1 MSKLLFWIFA
11 VPLAVLIIVFSVNNR
26 TDVVLDLWPLDMVTA
41 PLPVFSVVL
50 TSLLAGF
57 LLGGIIAWLSGGEAR
72 KRARRMTRR
81 AEAAERLL
89 AEAGQRIQA
98 LEEETGGNSGDVRR
112 LPGNAA

>member
-11 VPLAVLIIVFSVNNR
+11 VPLAVLIIIFSVNNR
-26 TDVVLDLWPLDMVTA
+26 ADVVLDLWPLDMVTA

-50 TSLLAGF
+50 TNLLAGF
-57 LLGGIIAWLSGGEAR
+57 LLGSIIAWLSGGEAR

-81 AEAAERLL
+81 AEAAERQLVE
-89 AEAGQRIQA
+89 AEQRIRA
-98 LEEETGGNSGDVRR
+98 LEEEAGDNGGEVRR

>member
-1 MSKLLFWIFA
+1 VSKLLFWIFA
-11 VPLAVLIIVFSVNNR
+11 VPLAILIIVFSVNNR

-41 PLPVFSVVL
+41 PVPVFSVAL

-57 LLGGIIAWLSGGEAR
+57 LIGGIIAWLSGGAAR

-89 AEAGQRIQA
+89 VEAEQRIQA
-98 LEEETGGNSGDVRR
+98 LEEEAGDESGEVRR